1 MKSAMLTVLLV
12 FSMLAFFCDA
22 GNWSVAESNLVG
34 KGLIGRWY
42 AETRKADLMVVE
54 SFPIADWADD
64 GRLFE
69 NPDVGI
75 GWTPAERQAA
85 FDVYLHTIATND
97 CTNLDAVEKALYY
110 YVTFEWCDVSN
121 YTNACGPMR
130 TMLLN
135 PKGIHDNLA
144 VAQIAVK
151 FGGVDDEAT
160 RFVET
165 IVTNRSAYHKGIVS
179 EVCDLY
185 VDKVI
190 AADTSTPEALAAR
203 DRAVEMFYRTRGDVD
218 RAWGVDDV
226 LTACLPLYAVSSNRL
241 AFLESA
247 IDSTNCYPRARER
260 FIGITNELHQ
270 TGGPLLFRTRK
281 FYDWEE

>member
-1 MKSAMLTVLLV
+1 MRYLKFITFALLSV
-12 FSMLAFFCDA
+12 CAFFCDA

-165 IVTNRSAYHKGIVS
+165 IVTNRAAYG
-179 EVCDLY
+179 
-185 VDKVI
+185 KVI
-190 AADTSTPEALAAR
+190 GEINRLYCQRILEAWPNTADEIAAKN
-203 DRAVEMFYRTRGDVD
+203 RAVEMLYRTRGDARMTWMRDEVFSTNLV
-218 RAWGVDDV
+218 G
-226 LTACLPLYAVSSNRL
+226 YAVSSNRL